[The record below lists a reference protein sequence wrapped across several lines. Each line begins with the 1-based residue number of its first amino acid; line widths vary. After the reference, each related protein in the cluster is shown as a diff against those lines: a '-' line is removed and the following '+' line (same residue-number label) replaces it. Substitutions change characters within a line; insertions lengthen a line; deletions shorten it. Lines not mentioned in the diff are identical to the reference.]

1 MNVPYVSHYVVSDS
15 FATPWTSPPG
25 SSVHKISQARILK
38 WVAFPSP
45 RDLPNPRIEP
55 TSPSLAGGFL
65 PLSHHVIT
73 TQLVNMISN

>member
-55 TSPSLAGGFL
+55 TSPSLAGGFF
-65 PLSHHVIT
+65 T
-73 TQLVNMISN
+73 TEPPRNNNSACKHD